1 MNNYINQLS
10 CCYSEHRNRVSGPLE
25 QTIMYIYSGQKKR
38 NAAMYEKCL
47 LYQLCISLKKNRQL
61 LEKLEQNGAREC
73 SLPVSQFIKTLVQPR
88 VP

>member
-1 MNNYINQLS
+1 MLLLRTQKS
-10 CCYSEHRNRVSGPLE
+10 RVRS
-25 QTIMYIYSGQKKR
+25 TRADHYVHIFWAKKR